1 MISHREAIALSNKI
15 ENLCKQHEDWRGKRC
30 INLIPSENTMSS
42 KARALLSSDFTHRY
56 TSREKYY
63 MGTRFIDE
71 VEQLATELA
80 KKVFKAKFADLRPIS
95 GHLCDMAICL
105 MYSKRGD
112 KMLSVSPNDGGYP
125 GFSERGLGGVLGL
138 KNVYFPF
145 DKDRMNID
153 EQRTIDYVKKEK
165 PNITFFGA
173 SFFLFP
179 HPVKKI
185 SKALDSMKIYDGSH
199 VLGLLAGSAF
209 QSPLDEGCDIL
220 LGSTHKSFFGPQG
233 GIIVTNNGEIADGID
248 RNLHPGIVDN
258 LHWNRILALAMVLV
272 EMLRFGREYATQ
284 VVRNSKALASA
295 LSDLKVKVCCKS
307 YGFTESHQVLL
318 TYSKGRSS
326 KIAETLQRGNIIVDR
341 GIRLG
346 TSEVTR
352 RGMKE
357 EEMQTIAHLIAE
369 GMKNPDAVKKKAEK
383 LAREFSDEEYCL

>member
-1 MISHREAIALSNKI
+1 MISHREAIALSDKI
-15 ENLCKQHEDWRGKRC
+15 ENLCKQHEDWRTKKC
-30 INLIPSENTMSS
+30 INLIPSENIMSR
-42 KARALLSSDFTHRY
+42 KAKALLSSDFAHRY

-71 VEQLATELA
+71 VEHLTTELA
-80 KKVFKAKFADLRPIS
+80 KKVFKAKFADVRPIS

-105 MYSKRGD
+105 LYAKRGD
-112 KMLSVSPNDGGYP
+112 KMLSVSPSNGGYP
-125 GFSERGLGGVLGL
+125 GFSERGLGGILGL
-138 KNVYFPF
+138 KNIYFPF
-145 DKDRMNID
+145 DKDRMNVD
-153 EQRTIDYVKKEK
+153 EQGTIEYVKKEK
-165 PNITFFGA
+165 PSITFFGA

-179 HPVKKI
+179 HPIKKI
-185 SKALDSMKIYDGSH
+185 SKTFDSMKIYDGSH
-199 VLGLLAGSAF
+199 VLGLLAGGSF

-233 GIIVTNNGEIADGID
+233 GIIVTNDEEIANEID

-258 LHWNRILALAMVLV
+258 LHWNRILALAMTLV

-284 VVRNSKALASA
+284 VVRNSKALAST
-295 LSDLKVKVCCKS
+295 LSDLRVKVHCKR

-318 TYSKGRSS
+318 AYSKDRSS
-326 KIAETLQRGNIIVDR
+326 KIAETLQRGNIIVDK

-357 EEMQTIAHLIAE
+357 EEMQTIAHLIAD
-369 GMKNPDAVKKKAEK
+369 GMKNPNSVKKKAEK
-383 LAREFSDEEYCL
+383 LAREFSEEEYCL